1 MKNWVETDLSVEN
14 AFSIDPREYLR
25 NHPEFIQVDTG
36 GATVWQC
43 DHRLVLTNE
52 FTALLNNYFSC
63 DITGI
68 LAFYRKAGYQHPSAH
83 IDVDPQGGALLPV
96 STSYNWVLEEDNN
109 PMVWY
114 KPWWDPENID
124 EARLAAKG
132 QLPFPGLGSSS
143 PDAGTMTYQ
152 ETPCDLLD
160 RDSEH
165 CLSHKVVTVC
175 RTNIPHNVDM
185 ISDKDRWCI
194 TARSWGDQDPMWS
207 QVYNKLVNTSP

>member
-14 AFSIDPREYLR
+14 AFSVDPREYLR

-43 DHRLVLTNE
+43 DHRLVLTKE

-68 LAFYRKAGYQHPSAH
+68 LAFYRKAGYQHPGAH

-109 PMVWY
+109 PMV
-114 KPWWDPENID
+114 
-124 EARLAAKG
+124 
-132 QLPFPGLGSSS
+132 
-143 PDAGTMTYQ
+143 
-152 ETPCDLLD
+152 
-160 RDSEH
+160 
-165 CLSHKVVTVC
+165 
-175 RTNIPHNVDM
+175 
-185 ISDKDRWCI
+185 
-194 TARSWGDQDPMWS
+194 
-207 QVYNKLVNTSP
+207 